1 VAARQRPLPADNS
14 AAVLSHAAALRDEM
28 YTFAPC
34 AMKPTAIIRPM
45 PREPPVMRPLITAC
59 HRDPAA
65 KLASWTI
72 M

>member
-1 VAARQRPLPADNS
+1 
-14 AAVLSHAAALRDEM
+14 M

-34 AMKPTAIIRPM
+34 AMKPTAIIRPL